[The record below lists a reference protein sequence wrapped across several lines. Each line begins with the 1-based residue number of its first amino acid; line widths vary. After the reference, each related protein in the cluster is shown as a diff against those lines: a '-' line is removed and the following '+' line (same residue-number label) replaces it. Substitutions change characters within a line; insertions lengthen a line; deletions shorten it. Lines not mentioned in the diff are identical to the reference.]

1 MNFLDFLAWEEKT
14 RDTVD
19 FKTAYVDMTA
29 FTEED
34 VALLGGDN
42 RSKVERGDLVSG
54 LLLSQIVYWLRV
66 RVGGQGLYRHRERSG
81 VCRDSAGAD
90 CLLEN
95 PGTTRTTYLGL

>member
-34 VALLGGDN
+34 AA
-42 RSKVERGDLVSG
+42 SG
-54 LLLSQIVYWLRV
+54 AWQPRPSWQ
-66 RVGGQGLYRHRERSG
+66 REG
-81 VCRDSAGAD
+81 
-90 CLLEN
+90 
-95 PGTTRTTYLGL
+95 